1 VKGAHHGRRPAAQHY
16 DSKDT
21 RTGVSLCAGRN
32 QRQLRA
38 SDNYGLLGDQVG
50 DLANEAREAF
60 QSKINFSSLLPKL
73 KAGTPLIPDDLKTL
87 ELLIVGD
94 AEYYLKYETEFDRW
108 KSDLRR
114 LIGEI
119 SKLQASDLGVDGL
132 LHLRALCDEVGRV
145 LPAVVYYLDRK
156 ERASK
161 FQEATRHPI
170 DAEGYRVLAEIVE
183 RMLLSDKM

>member
-1 VKGAHHGRRPAAQHY
+1 MGDVPHHNTTIQKTLELASRCVQAE
-16 DSKDT
+16 T
-21 RTGVSLCAGRN
+21 
-32 QRQLRA
+32 
-38 SDNYGLLGDQVG
+38 SDNYGLLGDQMG
-50 DLANEAREAF
+50 DLGNEAREAF
-60 QSKINFSSLLPKL
+60 QSKMDFGSLLPKL
-73 KAGTPLIPDDLKTL
+73 KAGTTLTPDDLKTL

-94 AEYYLKYETEFDRW
+94 AEYYLKYETEFDHW
-108 KSDLRR
+108 KSELRQ

-145 LPAVVYYLDRK
+145 LPAIVYYLDHK

-161 FQEATRHPI
+161 FQEATRGLI